1 MVALPSLRQLRYLLA
16 LAQQL
21 NFTRAAEASF
31 VSQSTLSTGLRELE
45 STLGVQLV
53 ERDRQSVALTPIGEQ
68 VVARARQVLAAAEDL
83 SEFAADASRPM
94 QGRLR
99 MGIIPTIAPFV
110 LPSVMPALRESF
122 PNLQLALREDLTA
135 QLLERLRQRQL
146 DIALIALPYE
156 TADLR
161 VLPLYRD
168 RFRLVGR
175 TGDAVMRGGAVRLG
189 AAAWTE
195 RLLLLE
201 EGHCLREHTLAACRA
216 AEVAS
221 VDGIE
226 ATSLLTLVQMVAS
239 GMGVALLPEMAI
251 RSGLLNQ
258 LPLTSRPLAAPVPE
272 RTVALV
278 TRATS
283 AHMREFEAIAAVVKR
298 QGSGR
303 GTGTSTSTGTGT
315 GTGTGA
321 TGEKARRVTGD

>member
-1 MVALPSLRQLRYLLA
+1 MAALPSLRQLRYLLA

-21 NFTRAAEASF
+21 NFTRAAEVSF

-83 SEFAADASRPM
+83 SEFAADVSRPM
-94 QGRLR
+94 RGRLR
-99 MGIIPTIAPFV
+99 MGVIPTIAPFV
-110 LPSVMPALRESF
+110 LPAVMPALRENF

-146 DIALIALPYE
+146 DIALIALPYD
-156 TADLR
+156 TAELR
-161 VLPLYRD
+161 VLPLYKD

-175 TGDAVMRGGAVRLG
+175 TGDSVMQGRAVRLG
-189 AAAWTE
+189 TAWTE

-201 EGHCLREHTLAACRA
+201 EGHCLRDHTLAACRA

-221 VDGIE
+221 VDGFE

-258 LPLTSRPLAAPVPE
+258 LSLISRPLAAPVPE

-278 TRATS
+278 TRPTS

-298 QGSGR
+298 LGAGR
-303 GTGTSTSTGTGT
+303 GSS
-315 GTGTGA
+315 
-321 TGEKARRVTGD
+321 

>member
-1 MVALPSLRQLRYLLA
+1 MAALPSLRQLRYLLA

-68 VVARARQVLAAAEDL
+68 VVARARQVITAAEDL
-83 SEFAADASRPM
+83 SEFAADVSRPM

-99 MGIIPTIAPFV
+99 MGVIPTIAPFV

-156 TADLR
+156 TADLK

-175 TGDAVMRGGAVRLG
+175 TGDAVMRGGAIRLG
-189 AAAWTE
+189 TAWTE

-201 EGHCLREHTLAACRA
+201 EGHCLRDHTLAACRA

-239 GMGVALLPEMAI
+239 GMGVALIPEMAI

-283 AHMREFEAIAAVVKR
+283 AHMREFEAVAAVVKR
-298 QGSGR
+298 EGSGR
-303 GTGTSTSTGTGT
+303 GTGAAGQ
-315 GTGTGA
+315 
-321 TGEKARRVTGD
+321 KARRIPGG